1 MKAKLMNGTYY
12 EITGGI
18 SDNYIRKV
26 SESNYTDKEV
36 IYEAANT
43 ERVVYKNTY
52 EKGKLIS
59 SIKLHDPY
67 GDAFYLV
74 GDERTYYEPLPKE
87 MTYAYNMLSRLKS
100 DCDYVINNNI
110 HMPHNFFWAGN
121 AEDQIKE
128 MRKRWNA
135 FADDEKPEWL
145 TMEQIDEYER
155 KLKEIEK

>member
-1 MKAKLMNGTYY
+1 MQSKLMDGTYY
-12 EITGGI
+12 EITGGM
-18 SDNYIRKV
+18 SDNYIKKV

-43 ERVVYKNTY
+43 ERVAYKNTY

-67 GDAFYLV
+67 GDAFYRV
-74 GDERTYYEPLPKE
+74 GDEYIYYEPLPRE
-87 MTYAYNMLSRLKS
+87 MARAYMMLSRLKS

-110 HMPHNFFWAGN
+110 RMPHLFFWAGTP
-121 AEDQIKE
+121 DKQIKE
-128 MRKRWNA
+128 MRDRWNA
-135 FADDEKPEWL
+135 FEDDEKPEWL